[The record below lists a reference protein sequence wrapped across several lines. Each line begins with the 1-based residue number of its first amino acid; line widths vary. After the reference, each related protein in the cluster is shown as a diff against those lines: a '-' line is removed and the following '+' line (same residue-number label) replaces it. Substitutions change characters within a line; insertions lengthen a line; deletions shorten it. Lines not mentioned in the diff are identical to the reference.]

1 MVTCRTPTTGATV
14 PGDFARHGSSSAR
27 FRTGLRWALK
37 SVATEYI
44 AQSVLHV
51 YRASG
56 AGQAGLTMFGIVW
69 LRRGI
74 LVDKDTSVLPSEAD
88 AIAAAESR
96 ARFVA
101 NSHPGREPDSFRL
114 TDATGKILGVFPIR
128 HL

>member
-1 MVTCRTPTTGATV
+1 MLVNAGE
-14 PGDFARHGSSSAR
+14 
-27 FRTGLRWALK
+27 
-37 SVATEYI
+37 TEYI

-101 NSHPGREPDSFRL
+101 KSHPGREPDSFRL
-114 TDATGKILGVFPIR
+114 TDATGKMVPPKVWLEFGVARSPVT
-128 HL
+128 

>member
-1 MVTCRTPTTGATV
+1 VV
-14 PGDFARHGSSSAR
+14 PAGLAFEQD
-27 FRTGLRWALK
+27 LRWALK

-51 YRASG
+51 NRASG

-69 LRRGI
+69 LRRGV

-101 NSHPGREPDSFRL
+101 KSHPGREPDSFRL

-128 HL
+128 HR